1 MPASKLTSGIMEVM
15 SMNKEIDTDD
25 QDVQESTRVVKLRFT
40 RKQYQAFRDAC
51 KIFEVVSKDSKF
63 VDFVKS
69 VLGADV
75 KVPTINKQFV
85 QPILEA
91 PVRIPMKIPR
101 VAKAGEQKRESY
113 FTAPTAAIDKC
124 LQLYSKVKNEEIDF
138 KQNIQEGF
146 TCVTDVRVM
155 MSRYISMENLRN
167 EHGIVL
173 DDFICKLVPKSL
185 HENSDQLHRGDGH
198 SFIPKGNRKVMT
210 AIVNEITF
218 GQ

>member
-1 MPASKLTSGIMEVM
+1 MPASKLMSGITEVM
-15 SMNKEIDTDD
+15 SMNKEIDMDD

-91 PVRIPMKIPR
+91 PVRIPIKIPR

-124 LQLYSKVKNEEIDF
+124 LQLYSKVKDEEVDL
-138 KQNIQEGF
+138 KQNIREGI

-155 MSRYISMENLRN
+155 MSRYISIENLRN

-185 HENSDQLHRGDGH
+185 HENSDQLHRIDGRLV
-198 SFIPKGNRKVMT
+198 IPKGNRKVMT
-210 AIVNEITF
+210 TIVNEITF
-218 GQ
+218 GV